1 MTVTLSILSVTT
13 LLVSHVIDR
22 LSTKYSEKVKI
33 NWFCPNEGGQC
44 PILWDG

>member
-13 LLVSHVIDR
+13 LSVSHVIDC
-22 LSTKYSEKVKI
+22 LSTIYREKDKI
-33 NWFCPNEGGQC
+33 NWFCPLKGGQC